1 MGTAESPYRHTL
13 RALPRTCRSTA
24 CLDPKRSE
32 RGITKRATRPRAPQP
47 VPLMT
52 ATLTLHHLEYSQ
64 SFRVLWM
71 LEELKFPYELKVYA
85 RDSKTMA
92 APDEYKQLS
101 PLGTAPVITHGD
113 LVLAESSAIMDYI
126 LDSAPTN
133 TLRPTEASADRARY
147 LFWWHAAQGSMMPL
161 QLMTTVLTISQKRLP
176 LLMRPFVKLYVKGL
190 NDLFIEPRLNR
201 LLELA
206 ERDLAE
212 APWFGG
218 QNLSAAD
225 FLIAFNLIVGAERD
239 MITAAKH
246 PRCMEWVAKMKAL
259 PSFASATE
267 KDGRDSMALS
277 Y

>member
-1 MGTAESPYRHTL
+1 MPDTKTA
-13 RALPRTCRSTA
+13 
-24 CLDPKRSE
+24 D
-32 RGITKRATRPRAPQP
+32 
-47 VPLMT
+47 
-52 ATLTLHHLEYSQ
+52 LTLHHLEYSQ

-71 LEELKFPYELKVYA
+71 LEELNAPYDLVVYS
-85 RDSKTMA
+85 RDAKTMA
-92 APDEYKQLS
+92 APEEYKALS
-101 PLGTAPVITHGD
+101 PLGTAPVITRGD

-126 LDSAPTN
+126 LDHAPGQ
-133 TLRPTEASADRARY
+133 TLRPEIDAPDRHRY

-161 QLMTTVLTISQKRLP
+161 QLMNTVLTISQKRLP
-176 LLMRPFVKLYVKGL
+176 LLMKPFVKLYVKGL

-225 FLIAFNLIVGAERD
+225 FLISFNLIVGAERD
-239 MITAAKH
+239 MITAAKY
-246 PRCMEWVAKMKAL
+246 PRCMEWVGKMKAL